1 MPRECVYVAWYTYT
15 GGKAR
20 ESLGKRGRGRA
31 QRASVCM
38 WLVTRI
44 QGEKPEKAL
53 AREGEAELSARVCVC
68 DLLHGKRELKHGEG
82 ADREREREVWLCE
95 GLCIFYQALRVYL

>member
-1 MPRECVYVAWYTYT
+1 
-15 GGKAR
+15 
-20 ESLGKRGRGRA
+20 
-31 QRASVCM
+31 M

-68 DLLHGKRELKHGEG
+68 DLLHGKRELSTGKEPTG
-82 ADREREREVWLCE
+82 RESAKCGSVRGFAFFTRP
-95 GLCIFYQALRVYL
+95 